1 MNSQHKHSSIAG
13 FSFLALAQVM
23 VGTNIVGS
31 KYLVAT
37 IPILFLITARFFIA
51 AILLLPMHWLTKERQ
66 KPLRAHYQ
74 SFQKK
79 DWLMLVAQALCAGT
93 LFNVLMVL
101 GLRYTDAQTA
111 GIITSTLPA
120 LIAVGSWLI
129 LSEKFTLK
137 KTICV
142 SCATLGLVV
151 ISFHSSGPSQHTSSP
166 LIMGEI
172 LVLLALIP
180 EATYY
185 ILVKLQKKHLPIFL
199 MSGTINAVNVIILI
213 PLVLFFVNWRS
224 VHLSSLDTLILIT
237 IGLASGFFY
246 VLWFLGSHKVDSIMA
261 SLATAIMPI
270 ATVFIAWLALGET
283 ITLHHIIGMSLA
295 IISIIVYVI

>member
-1 MNSQHKHSSIAG
+1 MNTINKNSTIAG
-13 FSFLALAQVM
+13 FSLLALAQVM
-23 VGTNIVGS
+23 VATNIVGS

-37 IPILFLITARFFIA
+37 IPVLFLITARFFIA
-51 AILLLPMHWLTKERQ
+51 ATLLLPMHWLTKSRRI
-66 KPLRAHYQ
+66 PLRGHYKK
-74 SFQKK
+74 FCRK

-93 LFNVLMVL
+93 FFNLLMVL

-120 LIAVGSWLI
+120 MIALGSWLV
-129 LSEKFTLK
+129 LKENFSLK

-142 SCATLGLVV
+142 GCATLGLVV
-151 ISFHSSGPSQHTSSP
+151 ISLHPAAASKRAPSAF
-166 LIMGEI
+166 LGEL

-185 ILVKLQKKHLPIFL
+185 ILVKLQKNHLPIFL
-199 MSGTINAVNVIILI
+199 MSGTINAINVLVLI
-213 PLVLFFVNWRS
+213 PLVLIFVDWRH
-224 VHLSSLDTLILIT
+224 VPLSIPDIVILIT

-246 VLWFLGSHKVDSIMA
+246 IFWFLGSNKVDSIMA

-270 ATVFIAWLALGET
+270 ATVVIAWLALGET
-283 ITLHHIIGMSLA
+283 ITWRHLTGMGLA
-295 IISIIVYVI
+295 IISIIAYVI